1 MCDVVHAGLDVA
13 VGRTVPPRRVGVA
26 SLNRLRQRGMIAC
39 MQTKH
44 ARALVNPDQP
54 HHALLD
60 EALECV
66 QTAIDPKARA
76 LKGVSWPV
84 DAEWDTSRDHI
95 GSGFAVEYVADE

>member
-1 MCDVVHAGLDVA
+1 
-13 VGRTVPPRRVGVA
+13 
-26 SLNRLRQRGMIAC
+26 MIAC
-39 MQTKH
+39 MQTSM
-44 ARALVNPDQP
+44 RGRWSDPDQP

-84 DAEWDTSRDHI
+84 DAEWDTSRNHI